1 MAKVFTGSITNTTFS
16 INSDNGIKYI
26 SIKNQTGSS
35 GPITVAGTLGIGT
48 TTSSAIS
55 VAAGEIVTV
64 SAGEDVIDSLT
75 IVAASGETVD
85 IIASQ

>member
-1 MAKVFTGSITNTTFS
+1 MAKVFTGSITNSTFR
-16 INSDNGIKYI
+16 ILAENGIKYI
-26 SIKNQTGSS
+26 SIKNQSGSS
-35 GPITVAGTLGIGT
+35 GPITVAGTLDIGS
-48 TTSSAIS
+48 TSASTIN

-75 IVAASGETVD
+75 IVAGSGETVD

>member
-16 INSDNGIKYI
+16 INAGNGIKYI
-26 SIKNQTGSS
+26 SIKNQSGSS
-35 GPITVAGTLGIGT
+35 GAITVAGTLNIGST
-48 TTSSAIS
+48 AASTIN

-75 IVAASGETVD
+75 IVAGSGETAD